1 MTTVRAIAELR
12 AVLAEARRA
21 GRTVGLVP
29 TMGFLHDGHLSLIR
43 AASEQA
49 DVVVVSLFVN
59 PTQFNEASDLE
70 AYPRDEARDEGLAAA
85 AGADILFVP
94 PVDEVY
100 PPGFS
105 TQVRVSGPLTES
117 LEGAQRGAEH
127 FHGVTTVVTKL
138 LNIVAPDV
146 AFFGQKDAQ
155 QALVIRRLAADL
167 DLPTRIAVQPT
178 VREPDGL
185 ALSSRNVRLDRGD
198 RARAVALRR
207 ALDAAQ
213 RELAAGTQDAAA
225 LVAAARAAM
234 DHFDVEPEYLAL
246 VDPEDLRP
254 VSTVDQDT
262 LLAVAAR
269 VGQVRLIDNTILDPG
284 NGNGNGRH

>member
-12 AVLAEARRA
+12 AVLADARRA

-94 PVDEVY
+94 SVDEVY

-155 QALVIRRLAADL
+155 QALVIRRLATDL

-185 ALSSRNVRLDRGD
+185 ALSSRNVRLDRAD

-234 DHFDVEPEYLAL
+234 DDFDVEPEYLAL

>member
-1 MTTVRAIAELR
+1 MTTVRTIAELR

-29 TMGFLHDGHLSLIR
+29 TMGFLHDGHISLIR
-43 AASEQA
+43 AAREQT

-59 PTQFNEASDLE
+59 PTQFDEASDLE

-85 AGADILFVP
+85 AGADILFAP
-94 PVDEVY
+94 PVEEVY

-105 TQVRVSGPLTES
+105 TQVRVTGPLTES

-155 QALVIRRLAADL
+155 QALVIRRLATDL
-167 DLPTRIAVQPT
+167 DLATRIAVQPT

-185 ALSSRNVRLDRGD
+185 ALSSRNVRLDPTD
-198 RARAVALRR
+198 RARALALRR

-234 DHFDVEPEYLAL
+234 DDFDVEPEYVAL

-254 VSTVDQDT
+254 VSTIDQDT